1 MLPLPA
7 PFFVVQDAREAKFPD
22 CRRYQ
27 PIRVKLPNAMSAA
40 FFRVIGALFVP
51 FFRPELAG
59 VNVFGDSRNR
69 RYC

>member
-1 MLPLPA
+1 
-7 PFFVVQDAREAKFPD
+7 
-22 CRRYQ
+22 
-27 PIRVKLPNAMSAA
+27 MSAA
-40 FFRVIGALFVP
+40 FFRVIGAFFVP